1 MENAEVFKNIKI
13 SSQENILLGSLQKFY
28 LNNEKAKDII
38 PIIEGHSKISMRLID
53 FFVTNYSKK
62 NLVNYEIEMND
73 RKMNFNVYLS
83 YKSQLKAFNKR
94 YFDPFSR
101 GNRIPF
107 FFDDYCIITTIGQL
121 NFFKWYLSN
130 NVNDYILK
138 NYSNIDKELAKSK
151 KLPKIN
157 NIPKIKK
164 EFKLPKTMN
173 LIQLNPPSNI
183 SFVSFD

>member
-1 MENAEVFKNIKI
+1 MENIEVFKNIKI
-13 SSQENILLGSLQKFY
+13 SSQENILLESLQKFY
-28 LNNEKAKDII
+28 LNNDKAKEII

-62 NLVNYEIEMND
+62 NLVNYEINLSD
-73 RKMNFNVYLS
+73 RKMNFSVYLS

-107 FFDDYCIITTIGQL
+107 FFADYCIITTIGQL

-138 NYSNIDKELAKSK
+138 NYDKIDKELANSK
-151 KLPKIN
+151 KIPKLN
-157 NIPKIKK
+157 NNPKIKK
-164 EFKLPKTMN
+164 ELKLPKTMN
-173 LIQLNPPSNI
+173 LIQLSPPTNI